1 MAAFAY
7 DENKQAIEDGINAYG
22 VCEEATKIII
32 NYSKSLLQPSVLAF
46 I

>member
-1 MAAFAY
+1 MAAYEF

-22 VCEEATKIII
+22 ICEEATKIII
-32 NYSKSLLQPSVLAF
+32 SHSKSLLQPSILAF